1 MRNECVGWV
10 KKSLS
15 EIERPLLVLQCRS
28 YRAPPFYLVGAV
40 KSDPFRNLSLGCEA
54 RVIGGRGLRI
64 LFAVAGSTTVVVLV
78 VVVVGSAVFATV
90 HL

>member
-10 KKSLS
+10 KKASQKL
-15 EIERPLLVLQCRS
+15 RGVGWLCRS
-28 YRAPPFYLVGAV
+28 NQFYLAGAV
-40 KSDPFRNLSLGCEA
+40 KSASFRNLSLGCEA